1 MVVCPKQSH
10 KRLFVEVVPVHG
22 QNHQNFPLRIVLIE
36 NYHRRQNFQEDN
48 QKTSRGPKFVETGV
62 LCDKR
67 KSYQIEKKAG
77 QVSC

>member
-36 NYHRRQNFQEDN
+36 NYHRRQNFQEYN
-48 QKTSRGPKFVETGV
+48 QKTSRGPKFVKTGV